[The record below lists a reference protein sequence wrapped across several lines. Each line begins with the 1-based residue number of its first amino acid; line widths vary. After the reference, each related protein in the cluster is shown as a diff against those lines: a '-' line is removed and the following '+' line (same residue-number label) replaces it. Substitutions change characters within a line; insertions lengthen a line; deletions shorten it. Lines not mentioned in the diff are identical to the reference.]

1 MKNKKKIRVLFAD
14 DHAVLRRGIRNLVD
28 EQPDMQVVAEAKDGE
43 EAVSMALRAK
53 PDIAILDI
61 NMPRMNGLEAARR
74 ILATL
79 PKTEILIL
87 TVHHSDQIVGEVL
100 ESGAHGCVLK
110 SEAEEDLVKTIRSL
124 SQHKTSFSPDFARAI
139 ADTHYRAAARG
150 HMAAPTRLLTP
161 RERQVLQLLAQG
173 LANKEVAEYLNISKK
188 TAEVHRTNI
197 MRKLEVHSLAELV
210 RYAIRNKLVEA

>member
-1 MKNKKKIRVLFAD
+1 
-14 DHAVLRRGIRNLVD
+14 LRRGIRNLVD

-61 NMPRMNGLEAARR
+61 SMPRMNGLEAARR

-87 TVHHSDQIVGEVL
+87 TVHHSGQIVGEVL

-110 SEAEEDLVKTIRSL
+110 SEAEEDLVNTIRSL
-124 SQHKTSFSPDFARAI
+124 SQHKTSFSPDFARAV
-139 ADTHYRAAARG
+139 ADTHYRAAVSS
-150 HMAAPTRLLTP
+150 HMAAPKLLLTP

-197 MRKLEVHSLAELV
+197 MRKLEIHSLAELV

>member
-1 MKNKKKIRVLFAD
+1 
-14 DHAVLRRGIRNLVD
+14 LRRGIRNLVD

-61 NMPRMNGLEAARR
+61 SMPRMNGLEAARR

-87 TVHHSDQIVGEVL
+87 TVHHSGQIVGEVL

-110 SEAEEDLVKTIRSL
+110 SEAEEDLVNTIRSL
-124 SQHKTSFSPDFARAI
+124 SQHKTSFSPDFARAV
-139 ADTHYRAAARG
+139 ADTHYRAAASS
-150 HMAAPTRLLTP
+150 HMAAPKLLLTP

-197 MRKLEVHSLAELV
+197 MRKLEIHSLAELV

>member
-1 MKNKKKIRVLFAD
+1 VLFAD

-28 EQPDMQVVAEAKDGE
+28 EQADMKVVAEAANGE

-53 PDIAILDI
+53 PDVAILDI
-61 NMPRMNGLEAARR
+61 TMPRMNGLEAARR
-74 ILATL
+74 ILAAL

-87 TVHHSDQIVGEVL
+87 TVHHSNEIVDEVL

-110 SEAEEDLVKTIRSL
+110 SEAEEELVETIRSL

-139 ADTHYRAAARG
+139 AETHRRPASVG
-150 HMAAPTRLLTP
+150 HVRPPKRLLTP
-161 RERQVLQLLAQG
+161 REREVLQLLARG
-173 LANKEVAEYLNISKK
+173 NSNKGVADFLNISKK

>member
-1 MKNKKKIRVLFAD
+1 VLFAD

-28 EQPDMQVVAEAKDGE
+28 EQADMKVVAEAANGE

-53 PDIAILDI
+53 PDVAILDI
-61 NMPRMNGLEAARR
+61 TMPRMNGLEAARR
-74 ILATL
+74 ILAAL

-87 TVHHSDQIVGEVL
+87 TVHHSDEIVEEVL

-110 SEAEEDLVKTIRSL
+110 SEAEEELVETIRSL

-139 ADTHYRAAARG
+139 AETHRRPASVG
-150 HMAAPTRLLTP
+150 HVRPPKRLLTP
-161 RERQVLQLLAQG
+161 REREVLQLLARG
-173 LANKEVAEYLNISKK
+173 NSNKGVADFLNISKK

>member
-1 MKNKKKIRVLFAD
+1 MKKIRVLFAD

-28 EQPDMQVVAEAKDGE
+28 EQADMKVVAEAANGE
-43 EAVSMALRAK
+43 EAFSLALRAK
-53 PDIAILDI
+53 PDVAILDI
-61 NMPRMNGLEAARR
+61 NMPRMNGLDAARR
-74 ILATL
+74 ILAAL

-87 TVHHSDQIVGEVL
+87 TVHHSDQIVDEVL

-110 SEAEEDLVKTIRSL
+110 SEAEEELVETIRSL
-124 SQHKTSFSPDFARAI
+124 SRHKASFSPDFSRAI
-139 ADTHYRAAARG
+139 ADTHRRPAAAA
-150 HMAAPTRLLTP
+150 HVKAPKRLLTA

-173 LANKEVAEYLNISKK
+173 RSNKEVAGFLNISKK

-197 MRKLEVHSLAELV
+197 MRKLEVHSVAELV

>member
-100 ESGAHGCVLK
+100 ESGAHGCVHITGQ
-110 SEAEEDLVKTIRSL
+110 AV
-124 SQHKTSFSPDFARAI
+124 
-139 ADTHYRAAARG
+139 
-150 HMAAPTRLLTP
+150 
-161 RERQVLQLLAQG
+161 
-173 LANKEVAEYLNISKK
+173 
-188 TAEVHRTNI
+188 
-197 MRKLEVHSLAELV
+197 
-210 RYAIRNKLVEA
+210 